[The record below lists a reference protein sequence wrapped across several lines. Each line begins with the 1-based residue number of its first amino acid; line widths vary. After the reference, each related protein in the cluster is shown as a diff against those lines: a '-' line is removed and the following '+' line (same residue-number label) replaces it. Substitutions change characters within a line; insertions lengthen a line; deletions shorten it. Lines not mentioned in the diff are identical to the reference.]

1 MKFSD
6 YPFIVPNEKQ
16 FVKKMEKFVE
26 QLKACDNAKDA
37 AKIINRI
44 NAYSEEI
51 NTEGCIIYVL
61 YTCYTDNEQYK
72 AAQDK
77 IDELTHENKR
87 FKFILKEAIRTERTD
102 MGRNVLKQL
111 WEAIK

>member
-1 MKFSD
+1 MTDKR
-6 YPFIVPNEKQ
+6 
-16 FVKKMEKFVE
+16 FVIPDGDLDTDITLIDMVTGIE
-26 QLKACDNAKDA
+26 
-37 AKIINRI
+37 
-44 NAYSEEI
+44 
-51 NTEGCIIYVL
+51 
-61 YTCYTDNEQYK
+61 YTDNFEDIVKLANAIWNQTLRFEKYNQELVQRSIK
-72 AAQDK
+72 YEDK